1 MKLFASI
8 DQGTSSTRTI
18 IFDKDLKTV
27 DSRQEAYELN
37 FPNSGW
43 VEIDPEVLRNSVMNT
58 MEPLVDKYKDKL
70 NSISITNQRES
81 TIIWNKKTGN
91 AIYPIIVWQDR
102 RTEGYC
108 NELKRQGHE
117 SMIQNKTGLVID
129 PYFSATKIKWILNN
143 VKQAKVL
150 LKSNNLL
157 FGTVDTFLI
166 WKLTKGKQHLTEASN
181 ASRTMLYNINNNK
194 WDKEIL
200 KKLNI
205 PQKILPEVKNSADNF
220 GKTDKK
226 ITGVEISISAVLGD
240 QQAAAFGQTCFEKG
254 SIKSTYG
261 TGAFVIMNTGPKK
274 INSKNKLLTTICYRL
289 NNKNTYALE
298 GSIFIAGA
306 GVQWLRDKVK
316 LIKKAPETEKISKS
330 SKVNDGVFVV
340 PAFSGMGA
348 PYWRPDA
355 RGVITGLTRDS
366 DWKSIVRA
374 TVESVGYQ
382 SFDLFDSMNKDGLK
396 PKIVKVDGGMVA
408 NNWFTQFLAD
418 IINLKVVRP
427 KILETTALGVALL
440 AGLQIG
446 EYKSLNQI
454 KNMWKKDRVFSPNI
468 KKTLRN
474 ELLAGWKLAIPG
486 PPLRTLCLLFER
498 FHPRGTRSPARPPIL
513 RSLQLPVLRLRYGR
527 FGFHLRHSIPQHV
540 PPL

>member
-1 MKLFASI
+1 MKKFIISI
-8 DQGTSSTRTI
+8 DQGTTSSRVI
-18 IFDKDLKTV
+18 LFDTKGNIV
-27 DSRQEAYELN
+27 FVSQYEFKQY
-37 FPNSGW
+37 FPKNGW
-43 VEIDPEVLRNSVMNT
+43 VEHNPNEIWSTTLKALKQVIN
-58 MEPLVDKYKDKL
+58 KAKKL
-70 NSISITNQRES
+70 KGHILTIGITNQRET
-81 TIIWNKKTGN
+81 TILWNKKTGKPIYN
-91 AIYPIIVWQDR
+91 AIVWQDR
-102 RTEGYC
+102 RTQDYC
-108 NELKRQGHE
+108 KLLKKKNYENLFR
-117 SMIQNKTGLVID
+117 NKTGLFID
-129 PYFSATKIKWILNN
+129 PYFSATKIKWILDN
-143 VKQAKVL
+143 VKISKKL
-150 LKSNNLL
+150 LSSNDLL

-205 PQKILPEVKNSADNF
+205 PLKILPEVKNSADNF

-330 SKVNDGVFVV
+330 SKINDGVFVV

-396 PKIVKVDGGMVA
+396 PRIVKVDGGMVA

-474 ELLAGWKLAIPG
+474 ELLAGWKLAI
-486 PPLRTLCLLFER
+486 RKTL
-498 FHPRGTRSPARPPIL
+498 A
-513 RSLQLPVLRLRYGR
+513 
-527 FGFHLRHSIPQHV
+527 
-540 PPL
+540 

>member
-1 MKLFASI
+1 MKKFIISI
-8 DQGTSSTRTI
+8 DQGTTSSRVI
-18 IFDKDLKTV
+18 LFDTKGNIV
-27 DSRQEAYELN
+27 FVSQYEFKQY
-37 FPNSGW
+37 FPKNGW
-43 VEIDPEVLRNSVMNT
+43 VEHNPNEIWSTTLKALKQVIN
-58 MEPLVDKYKDKL
+58 KAKKL
-70 NSISITNQRES
+70 KGHILTIGITNQRET
-81 TIIWNKKTGN
+81 TILWNKKTGKPIYN
-91 AIYPIIVWQDR
+91 AIVWQDR
-102 RTEGYC
+102 RTQDYC
-108 NELKRQGHE
+108 KLLKKKNYENLFR
-117 SMIQNKTGLVID
+117 NKTGLFID
-129 PYFSATKIKWILNN
+129 PYFSATKIKWILDN
-143 VKQAKVL
+143 VKISKKL
-150 LKSNNLL
+150 LSSNDLL

-226 ITGVEISISAVLGD
+226 ITGVKISISSVLGD

-330 SKVNDGVFVV
+330 SKINDGVFVV

-396 PKIVKVDGGMVA
+396 PRIVKVDGGMVA

-474 ELLAGWKLAIPG
+474 ELLAGWKLAIKK
-486 PPLRTLCLLFER
+486 TL
-498 FHPRGTRSPARPPIL
+498 A
-513 RSLQLPVLRLRYGR
+513 
-527 FGFHLRHSIPQHV
+527 
-540 PPL
+540 